1 MLAEMQEAQ
10 MIADDDRLARL
21 VRDVVETHRPR
32 AVYLFGSRAEG
43 RATPTSDYDLLVV
56 LPSDAPEAAFDVCGA
71 HDSVLRTRVSADI
84 IPTSVDVFL
93 ACRHNL
99 STLEGVAYTRGKL
112 IYGAV

>member
-1 MLAEMQEAQ
+1 MSRRPAAENLAN
-10 MIADDDRLARL
+10 DDRLQRL
-21 VRDVVETHRPR
+21 VRDVVETHHPR

-56 LPSDAPEAAFDVCGA
+56 LPSDAPGEAFDVCRA

-84 IPTSVDVFL
+84 IPTSVEVFM